1 MSGVRL
7 KVKQFFNRVAD
18 SAQTLVSEL
27 QHNLEK
33 LTPEEKF
40 RSEVERVKV
49 HEIKKIKK
57 GQYNRWKSQF
67 RITKKFRKVNT
78 RRKVSFR
85 GRTRESFRFDL
96 QLQEVNKNYRASRE
110 KGDS

>member
-1 MSGVRL
+1 MVWFLDGQVR
-7 KVKQFFNRVAD
+7 ATD
-18 SAQTLVSEL
+18 
-27 QHNLEK
+27 QHLDRLENQ

-40 RSEVERVKV
+40 RSDVERVKV
-49 HEIKKIKK
+49 HDIKKIKK

-85 GRTRESFRFDL
+85 GRTRESFLFDL

>member
-1 MSGVRL
+1 M
-7 KVKQFFNRVAD
+7 QQNF
-18 SAQTLVSEL
+18 
-27 QHNLEK
+27 EK

-49 HEIKKIKK
+49 HDIKKIKK
-57 GQYNRWKSQF
+57 RQYNRWKSQF
-67 RITKKFRKVNT
+67 RITKKF
-78 RRKVSFR
+78 RKVSFR

-96 QLQEVNKNYRASRE
+96 QLQEVNKNDRASRE